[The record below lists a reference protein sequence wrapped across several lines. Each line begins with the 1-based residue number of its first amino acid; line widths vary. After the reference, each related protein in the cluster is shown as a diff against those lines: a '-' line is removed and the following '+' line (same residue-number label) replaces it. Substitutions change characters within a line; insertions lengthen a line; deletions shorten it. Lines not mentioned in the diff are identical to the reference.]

1 MNLTLEEIIRD
12 SAINIVHGDEEY
24 HQPSFNSE
32 QAKLNAIVR
41 TLLHVEVRRIIEG
54 EK

>member
-12 SAINIVHGDEEY
+12 SAINIVHGDEDY

-32 QAKLNAIVR
+32 HAKLNAIVKS
-41 TLLHVEVRRIIEG
+41 LLHVEVERIRDG
-54 EK
+54 K